1 MVDLNGFHREITKMM
16 LNLYIIS
23 RVTKDIQQ
31 LMKNHHHS
39 APFPCQNNNDLNVAV
54 RKRKLKCNYI
64 SITSHYFKL
73 KDMKALFILL
83 YMTQLRPL

>member
-1 MVDLNGFHREITKMM
+1 MVDLNVFHREITKMI
-16 LNLYIIS
+16 LNLYINS
-23 RVTKDIQQ
+23 RVTKDIQK

-54 RKRKLKCNYI
+54 RKRKFKRNYI

-73 KDMKALFILL
+73 KDMEALFILS